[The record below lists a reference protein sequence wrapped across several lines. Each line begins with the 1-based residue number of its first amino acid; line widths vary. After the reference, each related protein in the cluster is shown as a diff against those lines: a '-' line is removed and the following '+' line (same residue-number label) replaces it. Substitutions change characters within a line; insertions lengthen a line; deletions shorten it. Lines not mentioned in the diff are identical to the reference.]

1 MRAVIPVTLA
11 GMRSDQAL
19 ASVFPE
25 YSRTT
30 LKSWILAGRVQV
42 DGRCVA
48 PRHVVSGG
56 EAVELAPPPPSATLS
71 IFGREHPE
79 AIPIEV
85 IHEDPEIRVVN
96 KPAGLVV
103 HPGAGN
109 RERDDAE
116 CAPAPRPRPR
126 RTAPGRDRPPAGQ
139 GHLRLAGHRPQPA
152 GPSKPGR
159 PDQGPPDHPR
169 VPGIVSGAMVAGG
182 SVEAAIGRHPVHR
195 TRMAV
200 VERGGKPAL
209 THYRVIRRF
218 RLHTQVRITLE
229 TGRTHQIR
237 VHMAHVHYPLVGDP
251 MYGARVRLP
260 RGAAPA
266 LAQALREF
274 PRQALHAA
282 RLALEHP
289 ATGATLSFAAPL
301 PADMEALI
309 ALLTEDG
316 SGRGRSMHGPAD
328 KTKRRGRR
336 RSLGRV
342 RAARVAGAGDHRGA
356 HDHTPGRA

>member
-1 MRAVIPVTLA
+1 MPGSSEPPAMRAVIPITLA
-11 GMRSDQAL
+11 GLRSDQAL
-19 ASVFPE
+19 ARVFPE

-30 LKSWILAGRVQV
+30 LKSWILAGRVRV
-42 DGRCVA
+42 DGRCVE
-48 PRHVVSGG
+48 PRHAVSGG
-56 EAVELAPPPPSATLS
+56 EAVELTPLSPSATLS
-71 IFGREHPE
+71 IIGREHPE

-85 IHEDPEIRVVN
+85 IHEDPEIWIVN

-109 RERDDAE
+109 REGTMLNALLHLDPGLAT
-116 CAPAPRPRPR
+116 RPRAGIVHRLDKDTSGLLVIARSPR
-126 RTAPGRDRPPAGQ
+126 AYQSLVAQIKARKITREYQ
-139 GHLRLAGHRPQPA
+139 
-152 GPSKPGR
+152 
-159 PDQGPPDHPR
+159 
-169 VPGIVSGAMVAGG
+169 GIVSGALVAGG
-182 SVEAAIGRHPVHR
+182 SVEALIGRHPVHR

-209 THYRVIRRF
+209 THYRVIQRF
-218 RLHTQVRITLE
+218 RLHTEVRITLE

-251 MYGARVRLP
+251 EYGGRVRLP

-266 LAQALREF
+266 LAQAIREF

-289 ATGATLSFAAPL
+289 LTGATLSFAAPL

-309 ALLTEDG
+309 GLLTED
-316 SGRGRSMHGPAD
+316 RE
-328 KTKRRGRR
+328 
-336 RSLGRV
+336 
-342 RAARVAGAGDHRGA
+342 RAGLCDARPHR
-356 HDHTPGRA
+356 

>member
-11 GMRSDQAL
+11 GLRSDQAL
-19 ASVFPE
+19 ARVFPE

-30 LKSWILAGRVQV
+30 LKSWIRAGRVHV
-42 DGRCVA
+42 DGRCVE

-56 EAVELAPPPPSATLS
+56 EAVELTPLPPNP
-71 IFGREHPE
+71 IRERPE

-85 IHEDPEIRVVN
+85 IHEDPEILIVN
-96 KPAGLVV
+96 KSAGLVV

-109 RERDDAE
+109 REATLLNALLYLDSGLADL
-116 CAPAPRPRPR
+116 PRAGIVHRLDKDTSGLLVIARSPGAYRSLVAQIKAR
-126 RTAPGRDRPPAGQ
+126 RITREYQ
-139 GHLRLAGHRPQPA
+139 
-152 GPSKPGR
+152 
-159 PDQGPPDHPR
+159 
-169 VPGIVSGAMVAGG
+169 GIVSGALVAGG

-209 THYRVIRRF
+209 TQYRVIRRF

-237 VHMAHVHYPLVGDP
+237 VHMAHVHHPLVGDP
-251 MYGARVRLP
+251 VYGGRVRLP

-266 LAQALREF
+266 LIRALREF

-301 PADMEALI
+301 PADMEPLI
-309 ALLTEDG
+309 RLLTEDAERAG
-316 SGRGRSMHGPAD
+316 PVDARPRG
-328 KTKRRGRR
+328 
-336 RSLGRV
+336 
-342 RAARVAGAGDHRGA
+342 
-356 HDHTPGRA
+356 

>member
-1 MRAVIPVTLA
+1 MKPGSSEPPTMRAVIPVTLA
-11 GMRSDQAL
+11 GLRSDQAL
-19 ASVFPE
+19 AWVFPE

-42 DGRCVA
+42 DGRCIE

-56 EAVELAPPPPSATLS
+56 EAVELAPPPPSA
-71 IFGREHPE
+71 IREHPE

-85 IHEDPEIRVVN
+85 IHEDPEIWVVN

-109 RERDDAE
+109 REGTLLNALLHLDPDLA
-116 CAPAPRPRPR
+116 ALPRAGIVHRLDKDTSGLLVIARSPRAHQSLVAQLKAR
-126 RTAPGRDRPPAGQ
+126 GITREYQ
-139 GHLRLAGHRPQPA
+139 
-152 GPSKPGR
+152 
-159 PDQGPPDHPR
+159 
-169 VPGIVSGAMVAGG
+169 GIVSGAMVAGG
-182 SVEAAIGRHPVHR
+182 SVEAAIGRHPAHR

-209 THYRVIRRF
+209 THYRVIQRF

-237 VHMAHVHYPLVGDP
+237 VHMAHAHYPLVGDP
-251 MYGARVRLP
+251 VYGGRVRLP

-266 LAQALREF
+266 LTQALREF

-289 ATGATLSFAAPL
+289 TTGATLSFAAPL

-309 ALLTEDG
+309 ALLTED
-316 SGRGRSMHGPAD
+316 A
-328 KTKRRGRR
+328 KRARPVDARPRR
-336 RSLGRV
+336 
-342 RAARVAGAGDHRGA
+342 
-356 HDHTPGRA
+356 

>member
-1 MRAVIPVTLA
+1 VKSGSSEPPTMRAVIPVTLA
-11 GMRSDQAL
+11 GLRSDQAL
-19 ASVFPE
+19 AWVFPE

-42 DGRCVA
+42 DGRCVE

-71 IFGREHPE
+71 IMGREHPE

-109 RERDDAE
+109 REGTLLNALLHLDPGLA
-116 CAPAPRPRPR
+116 ALPRAGIVHRLDKDTSGLLVIARSPRAHQSLVAQIKAR
-126 RTAPGRDRPPAGQ
+126 RITREYQ
-139 GHLRLAGHRPQPA
+139 
-152 GPSKPGR
+152 
-159 PDQGPPDHPR
+159 
-169 VPGIVSGAMVAGG
+169 GIVSGAMVAGG

-209 THYRVIRRF
+209 THYRVIQRF
-218 RLHTQVRITLE
+218 RLHTRVRISLE

-251 MYGARVRLP
+251 VYGGRVRLP

-266 LAQALREF
+266 LTQALREF
-274 PRQALHAA
+274 SRQALHAA

-309 ALLTEDG
+309 ALLTEDAE
-316 SGRGRSMHGPAD
+316 RAGP
-328 KTKRRGRR
+328 
-336 RSLGRV
+336 V
-342 RAARVAGAGDHRGA
+342 NAR
-356 HDHTPGRA
+356 

>member
-1 MRAVIPVTLA
+1 MRGVIPVTLA
-11 GMRSDQAL
+11 GLRSDQAL
-19 ASVFPE
+19 AWVFPE

-42 DGRCVA
+42 DGRCVE

-56 EAVELAPPPPSATLS
+56 EAVELAPPPPSA
-71 IFGREHPE
+71 IRERPE

-85 IHEDPEIRVVN
+85 IHEDPDIRVVN
-96 KPAGLVV
+96 KPPGLVV

-109 RERDDAE
+109 REGTLLNALLHLDPGLA
-116 CAPAPRPRPR
+116 ALPRAGIVHRLDKDTSGLLVIARSPRAHQSLVAQIKAR
-126 RTAPGRDRPPAGQ
+126 GITREYQ
-139 GHLRLAGHRPQPA
+139 
-152 GPSKPGR
+152 
-159 PDQGPPDHPR
+159 
-169 VPGIVSGAMVAGG
+169 GIVSGAMVAGG

-209 THYRVIRRF
+209 TEYRVIQRF

-251 MYGARVRLP
+251 VYGGRVRLP
-260 RGAAPA
+260 CGAAPA
-266 LAQALREF
+266 LTQALREF

-289 ATGATLSFAAPL
+289 STGATLSFAAPL

-309 ALLTEDG
+309 ALLTEDAE
-316 SGRGRSMHGPAD
+316 RVGPID
-328 KTKRRGRR
+328 
-336 RSLGRV
+336 
-342 RAARVAGAGDHRGA
+342 ARPCR
-356 HDHTPGRA
+356 

>member
-1 MRAVIPVTLA
+1 M
-11 GMRSDQAL
+11 
-19 ASVFPE
+19 
-25 YSRTT
+25 
-30 LKSWILAGRVQV
+30 
-42 DGRCVA
+42 
-48 PRHVVSGG
+48 
-56 EAVELAPPPPSATLS
+56 
-71 IFGREHPE
+71 
-79 AIPIEV
+79 
-85 IHEDPEIRVVN
+85 N

-109 RERDDAE
+109 REGTMLNALLYLDPGLA
-116 CAPAPRPRPR
+116 ALPRAGIVHRLDKDTSGLLVIARSPRAHQSLVAQIKAR
-126 RTAPGRDRPPAGQ
+126 RITREYQ
-139 GHLRLAGHRPQPA
+139 
-152 GPSKPGR
+152 
-159 PDQGPPDHPR
+159 
-169 VPGIVSGAMVAGG
+169 GIVSGAMVAGG
-182 SVEAAIGRHPVHR
+182 SVEAAIGRHPAHR

-229 TGRTHQIR
+229 SGRTHQIR

-309 ALLTEDG
+309 ALLTED
-316 SGRGRSMHGPAD
+316 RERAGPVDARP
-328 KTKRRGRR
+328 RR
-336 RSLGRV
+336 
-342 RAARVAGAGDHRGA
+342 
-356 HDHTPGRA
+356 

>member
-1 MRAVIPVTLA
+1 MKPGSSESATMRAVIPVTLA

-19 ASVFPE
+19 AWVFPE

-42 DGRCVA
+42 DGRCVE

-56 EAVELAPPPPSATLS
+56 EAVELTPPPPSATLS

-85 IHEDPEIRVVN
+85 IHEDPEILVVN

-109 RERDDAE
+109 REGTMLNALLYLDPGLA
-116 CAPAPRPRPR
+116 ALPRAGIVHRLDKDTSGLLVIARSPRAHQSLVTQLKAR
-126 RTAPGRDRPPAGQ
+126 RITREYQ
-139 GHLRLAGHRPQPA
+139 
-152 GPSKPGR
+152 
-159 PDQGPPDHPR
+159 
-169 VPGIVSGAMVAGG
+169 GIVSGAMVAGG

-200 VERGGKPAL
+200 VEQGGKPAL

-229 TGRTHQIR
+229 SGRTHQIR

-251 MYGARVRLP
+251 MYGGRVRLP

-266 LAQALREF
+266 LTQALREF

-309 ALLTEDG
+309 ALLTED
-316 SGRGRSMHGPAD
+316 RERAGPVDAR
-328 KTKRRGRR
+328 RRG
-336 RSLGRV
+336 
-342 RAARVAGAGDHRGA
+342 
-356 HDHTPGRA
+356 